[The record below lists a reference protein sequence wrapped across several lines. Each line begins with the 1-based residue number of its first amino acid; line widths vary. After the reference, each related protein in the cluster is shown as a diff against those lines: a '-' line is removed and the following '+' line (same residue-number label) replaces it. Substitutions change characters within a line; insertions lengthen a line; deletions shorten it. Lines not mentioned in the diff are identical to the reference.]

1 MKNRDMFYQNMQT
14 SYNNPGM
21 FIPPSGYNINQEYQ
35 AYGPNIIPNQD
46 NNYEDRI
53 KTLEK
58 QVRNLDSRLQKIES
72 TTQKD
77 DNFYMI

>member
-1 MKNRDMFYQNMQT
+1 MARNPDQYQ
-14 SYNNPGM
+14 GR
-21 FIPPSGYNINQEYQ
+21 FITFTGNVIQVQE
-35 AYGPNIIPNQD
+35 GNTVVLRINQD